1 LVLYFLLFLL
11 GGVRHIVSSGA
22 RVGCVVDLRGGRRT
36 MHFAVGDELL
46 PHTIVKIP
54 SGEKMHVGVVF
65 FSSLS
70 LFIFYSS
77 VSIYILYV
85 VFQLL

>member
-1 LVLYFLLFLL
+1 LYLLLSFL

-46 PHTIVKIP
+46 PHAIVKIP
-54 SGEKMHVGVVF
+54 GGEKMHVGVVF

-70 LFIFYSS
+70 LFISYSS
-77 VSIYILYV
+77 VSIHKLCV